1 MGPMRPR
8 SVFLTMLIQTC
19 LISAPMRAQAPQSG
33 EPWPDPGPPA
43 TRDLFPLNLTP
54 LTYRPVAAPT
64 LGEGEWRYSLQV
76 TEANT
81 FEFSDP
87 IKDLLA
93 KDTSGRIAIDAA
105 EAQRLAKQFPNEPLL
120 FFFDGEVTRS
130 ELSARYG
137 LSDTTDLGL
146 SLTWEGYGGGFLD
159 TLIENFHKLGFE
171 QTGRTAIVQNE
182 LTFMAIQNGKVV
194 FFTQSALRAKAE
206 DPTVALIHR
215 FYQTDRWTFSWLGV
229 IKIPLTRDFGRYQS
243 DWDSSAALEAQWR
256 PSERQSVDM
265 GVAYVRR
272 GMKDPNSD
280 PFFIKDQVAGH
291 IGWEWLSSGRFR
303 PFLVLVAQSGL
314 TPPAHGDKLD
324 KPSLIHDL
332 GVHVR
337 LGAKTALT
345 FSYINNISHNEN
357 TADMAFALRLSVR
370 P

>member
-1 MGPMRPR
+1 MVCMRTYGL
-8 SVFLTMLIQTC
+8 FLTMLAVAGTVPCQ
-19 LISAPMRAQAPQSG
+19 AQEAAA
-33 EPWPDPGPPA
+33 PWPDPGPPA

-64 LGEGEWRYSLQV
+64 LGQGQWRWSVQV
-76 TEANT
+76 TEENT

-93 KDTSGRIAIDAA
+93 KDTYGRITPTLAG
-105 EAQRLAKQFPNEPLL
+105 AQQLAQQLPNEPLL
-120 FFFDGEVTRS
+120 FFFDGEVTRTD
-130 ELSARYG
+130 LSFRYG
-137 LSDTTDLGL
+137 LSDSTDLGL
-146 SLTWEGYGGGFLD
+146 SLTWQGYSGGFLD
-159 TLIENFHKLGFE
+159 GLIENFHKLGFE
-171 QTGRTAIVQNE
+171 QTGRTAIIRNE

-194 FFTQSALRAKAE
+194 FFTQTPLRAKFE

-215 FYQTDRWTFSWLGV
+215 FLQTDRWTFSWMGV
-229 IKIPLTRDFGRYQS
+229 IKIPLTRDFGSYQS

-256 PSERQSVDM
+256 PSARQAVDM

-272 GMKDPNSD
+272 GLKDYGSD

-291 IGWEWLSSGRFR
+291 IGWEWLSAGRVR

-337 LGAKTALT
+337 IGAKTALT
-345 FSYINNISHNEN
+345 FSYLNNITHNEN
-357 TADMAFALRLSVR
+357 TADMGFALRLTVR